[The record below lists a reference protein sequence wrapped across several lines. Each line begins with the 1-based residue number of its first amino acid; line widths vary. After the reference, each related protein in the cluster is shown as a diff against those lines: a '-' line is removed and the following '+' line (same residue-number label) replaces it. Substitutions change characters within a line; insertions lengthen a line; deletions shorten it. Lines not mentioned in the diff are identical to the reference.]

1 MTDLNTSNKDNLKK
15 DSVNKDID
23 DNQSAIQKSL
33 NKQDIS
39 MQENNKQQMNSQ
51 QVSIKAW
58 SQKILVVVLCMASFY
73 GGWKSYESNMVN
85 ECTAN
90 GGQMIEGQKTMICQL
105 S

>member
-1 MTDLNTSNKDNLKK
+1 MTDLNTSNKDHLKQ
-15 DSVNKDID
+15 DSLDKD
-23 DNQSAIQKSL
+23 DNQSATQTSL
-33 NKQDIS
+33 NKQDTS
-39 MQENNKQQMNSQ
+39 MQENNRQQINSQ
-51 QVSIKAW
+51 QVSIKSW
-58 SQKILVVVLCMASFY
+58 SQKILVVILCAASFY

>member
-1 MTDLNTSNKDNLKK
+1 MSDLNKSENKSIDT
-15 DSVNKDID
+15 DVNA
-23 DNQSAIQKSL
+23 NPSL
-33 NKQDIS
+33 AR
-39 MQENNKQQMNSQ
+39 QEINSQ

-58 SQKILVVVLCMASFY
+58 SQKLLVVLLCVASFY

-90 GGQMIEGQKTMICQL
+90 GGQMVAGDRTMICQL

>member
-1 MTDLNTSNKDNLKK
+1 MTDLNKSNNDIADTDTDTDTDNT
-15 DSVNKDID
+15 N
-23 DNQSAIQKSL
+23 SAAEHSL
-33 NKQDIS
+33 NRADG
-39 MQENNKQQMNSQ
+39 NVNSQ

-58 SQKILVVVLCMASFY
+58 SQKLLVVLLCVASFY

-90 GGQMIEGQKTMICQL
+90 GGQMVEAQKTMMCQL